1 MNQKKEEGEQ
11 KPHLEKGLGPAG
23 NREVSEAQGRE
34 QTNQYRKTDQVL
46 APHTLCLS
54 PSTKKPAYF
63 ILFLFS

>member
-34 QTNQYRKTDQVL
+34 QGGKQHKIRQNRGEEPNHMANQ
-46 APHTLCLS
+46 
-54 PSTKKPAYF
+54 
-63 ILFLFS
+63 